1 MKRFLQIASFLYVSF
16 ALLVFT
22 QSLATPKTAPESRS
36 NQGCFV
42 EQAGSALQNSQRLSN
57 ANKRAQ
63 YQVEVWTASWCP
75 ACHRYKRVEV
85 PALLKA
91 GYKVKVLDYDTD
103 NPPSSI
109 KSIPTVRLYYKGI
122 LLHQQ
127 VYWTAKEINKYV
139 DKHLALKG

>member
-22 QSLATPKTAPESRS
+22 QSLASPKKAPENRS
-36 NQGCFV
+36 NQGRFV
-42 EQAGSALQNSQRLSN
+42 VPTEPALQNSQRLSN
-57 ANKRAQ
+57 ADKKVNYRI
-63 YQVEVWTASWCP
+63 EVWTASWCP
-75 ACHRYKRVEV
+75 ACHRYKRVEI
-85 PALLKA
+85 PALLKM
-91 GYKVKVLDYDTD
+91 GYKVKVLDY

-109 KSIPTVRLYYKGI
+109 KSIPTVRLYYKGT

-139 DKHLALKG
+139 DKHLALKD